1 MKVKKRWSFH
11 YRFLYR
17 GDLCVK
23 IPYSIMYSNL
33 MSLVRSLVWSGH
45 TVYSNRQSHEKMTSS
60 AKRRFRTWKPS
71 SSGRHSTL
79 GSIFH
84 QHGKSRKFRHMQ
96 KTYQKWPEIQF
107 SHESLDNFW
116 GGSSMQIP
124 GPSSSQFRKPSRE
137 DPGKSL
143 TSSSLDLLGLKR
155 SLETCSW
162 DEASNQQKL
171 GF

>member
-1 MKVKKRWSFH
+1 MKVKKCWSFH

-17 GDLCVK
+17 GDLCQ

-45 TVYSNRQSHEKMTSS
+45 TVYSNRPSREKMTSS

-71 SSGRHSTL
+71 LSGRHSTL

-96 KTYQKWPEIQF
+96 KTYQKWPEIEF
-107 SHESLDNFW
+107 SHESLDILGGDLPCKFLDRHLNFGNQVARIRASPSHHLHW
-116 GGSSMQIP
+116 TFFGGEKHV
-124 GPSSSQFRKPSRE
+124 RKQVS
-137 DPGKSL
+137 
-143 TSSSLDLLGLKR
+143 
-155 SLETCSW
+155 
-162 DEASNQQKL
+162 
-171 GF
+171 